1 MYYASASILAAIH
14 HLIINHE
21 IIKNRKSLPKDG
33 AYYKYTQFLISL
45 MFFYVADMVWVFLL
59 EIKTWHLAYVDT
71 MFYFAAMAV
80 SVLLWIRF
88 VVAYLGKMGARSRLF
103 LGLGWGICAFVFC
116 SLIFNLFNPVI
127 FSLEKDMTYVTYWGR
142 YFLLGV
148 QFLMFVAITINSLI
162 ALKRAEGSD
171 VVHYRAICMSGLV
184 MAVFVTLQM
193 FTAYVPFY
201 TFGCFLANCLVHVFI
216 EEDEKR
222 ALSEFKATTQ
232 KEKERYTQIATGLAS
247 SYEAI
252 YYIDIES
259 GRYIEVSTSPRYDS
273 MNVPKEGVDFY
284 AETRANARKYAHPD
298 DRAFAES
305 MYHKSKMLKNLENKE
320 SYSYRY
326 RVLVGDEYRYYRFV
340 VMLSEDK
347 KHFVLGDID
356 IQDTMTAQSQELDKN
371 KTQVTFTQ
379 IAESL
384 ASNYDAIY
392 YVDVKSGY
400 YEGFTADDLYGDL
413 KVARAGEDFFTD
425 TMNNIMLIVHPQDR
439 EKMLESLDK
448 DHLLSSIE
456 GMKRI
461 VLEYRLIIDDKVEH
475 TRLIARNS
483 SDGEHLI
490 ICVENIE
497 KEVEKEKEHLKEL
510 QTEKE
515 LARRDELTGTK
526 NKTAFAELEK
536 SVQGNIEGG
545 LDYLPF
551 GFAVC
556 DINDLKKV
564 NDTQGHKAGDEYIK
578 ASAKLLCDTFVH
590 SPVFRIGGDEF
601 VIFLRS
607 DDYTNR
613 RKLVADLKK
622 KILENQ
628 KTGQGSVIAIG
639 TADYSPETDSSVN
652 DVFERADEAMY
663 ENKRWLKGGDVR

>member
-45 MFFYVADMVWVFLL
+45 MFFYVADMIWAFLL
-59 EIKTWHLAYVDT
+59 EIKTWHLAYIDT
-71 MFYFAAMAV
+71 MLYFGAMAV
-80 SVLLWIRF
+80 SVLFWTRF
-88 VVAYLGKMGARSRLF
+88 VVAYLGKKGTGSKIF
-103 LGLGWGICAFVFC
+103 LGLGWAFCIFAIC
-116 SLIFNLFNPVI
+116 SLVFNLFDPVI
-127 FSLEKDMTYVTYWGR
+127 FSIEKDMTYTTYWGR
-142 YFLLGV
+142 FFLLGM
-148 QFLMFVAITINSLI
+148 QFQMFILISLHSFI
-162 ALKRAEGSD
+162 AMKRAAGSD

-259 GRYIEVSTSPRYDS
+259 GRYIEVSTSERYDS

-305 MYHKSKMLKNLENKE
+305 MYFKNKMLKNLENKE
-320 SYSYRY
+320 SFSYRY

-356 IQDTMTAQSQELDKN
+356 IQDTITAQSQEIDKSN
-371 KTQVTFTQ
+371 SQVTFTR
-379 IAESL
+379 IAETL

-392 YVDVKSGY
+392 YVEVKTGNY
-400 YEGFTADDLYGDL
+400 DGFTADKLYGDL
-413 KVARAGEDFFTD
+413 QVARSGEDFFTE
-425 TMNNIMLIVHPQDR
+425 TLNNIMMIVHPQDR
-439 EKMLESLDK
+439 EYMLDSLDK
-448 DHLLSSIE
+448 DKLLSSLE

-475 TRLIARNS
+475 TRLIARNT
-483 SDGEHLI
+483 SDGEHII

-497 KEVEKEKEHLKEL
+497 KEVEKEKEHLKAL

-601 VIFLRS
+601 VIFLQS

-613 RKLVADLKK
+613 RKLIANLKQTV
-622 KILENQ
+622 LNNQ
-628 KTGQGSVIAIG
+628 KNGSGPVIAIG
-639 TADYSPETDSSVN
+639 TADYSPDTDANVN

>member
-21 IIKNRKSLPKDG
+21 IIKNRKDLPKEG
-33 AYYKYTQFLISL
+33 ADYKYTQFLISL
-45 MFFYVADMVWVFLL
+45 MFFYVGDLLWVFLL
-59 EIKTWHLAYVDT
+59 DLKVWHLAYFDT
-71 MFYFAAMAV
+71 MVYFAAMAV
-80 SVLLWIRF
+80 SVLFWTRF
-88 VVAYLGKMGARSRLF
+88 VVAYLGKNGPRSRIL
-103 LGLGWGICAFVFC
+103 LGLGWGICAFVIC
-116 SLIFNLFNPVI
+116 SLFFNLFRPVV
-127 FSLEKDMTYVTYWGR
+127 FALEKDMTYTTYWGR
-142 YFLLGV
+142 FFLLGI
-148 QFLMFVAITINSLI
+148 QFLMFVAISFRSFV
-162 ALKRAEGSD
+162 ALKRATDSD

-184 MAVFVTLQM
+184 MAVFVSLQM

-201 TFGCFLANCLVHVFI
+201 TFGCFLTNCLVHVFI

-232 KEKERYTQIATGLAS
+232 KEKERYTQIATGLAKD
-247 SYEAI
+247 YEAI

-259 GRYIEVSTSPRYDS
+259 GRYIEVSTSDRYDT
-273 MNVPKEGVDFY
+273 MNVPYEGVDFY
-284 AETRANARKYAHPD
+284 TETRANARKYAHPD
-298 DRAFAES
+298 DRTFAES
-305 MYHKSKMLKNLENKE
+305 MYFKNKMLKNLENKP

-326 RVLVGDEYRYYRFV
+326 RVLVGDEYRYFRFV
-340 VMLSEDK
+340 VRLSDDK

-356 IQDTMTAQSQELDKN
+356 VEDTMTAQTQEIDKSKSQI
-371 KTQVTFTQ
+371 TFTR
-379 IAESL
+379 IAETL

-392 YVDVKSGY
+392 YVEVKTGNY
-400 YEGFTADDLYGDL
+400 YGFTADKLYGDL
-413 KVARAGEDFFTD
+413 QVARSGEDFFTE
-425 TMNNIMLIVHPQDR
+425 TLNNIMMIVHPQDR
-439 EKMLESLDK
+439 EYMLDSLDK
-448 DHLLSSIE
+448 DRLLSSLE

-461 VLEYRLIIDDKVEH
+461 VLEYRLIVDDKVEH
-475 TRLIARNS
+475 MRLIARNT
-483 SDGEHLI
+483 SDGEHII

-536 SVQGNIEGG
+536 SIQGNIEGG

-551 GFAVC
+551 SFAVC

-607 DDYTNR
+607 DDYINR
-613 RKLVADLKK
+613 RKLIADLKQTV
-622 KILENQ
+622 LNNQ
-628 KTGQGSVIAIG
+628 KSGKGPVIAIG
-639 TADYSPETDSSVN
+639 TADYNKDTDSNVN

-663 ENKRWLKGGDVR
+663 ENKRWLKGSDVR

>member
-14 HLIINHE
+14 HLIINHD
-21 IIKNRKSLPKDG
+21 IVKNRRNLPKEG

-45 MFFYVADMVWVFLL
+45 MFFYVGDLLWVFLL
-59 EIKTWHLAYVDT
+59 DLKVWHLAYFDT
-71 MFYFAAMAV
+71 MVYFAAMAV
-80 SVLLWIRF
+80 SVLFWTRF
-88 VVAYLGKMGARSRLF
+88 VVAYLGKNGLRSRIL
-103 LGLGWGICAFVFC
+103 LGLGWGICAFVIC
-116 SLIFNLFNPVI
+116 SLFFNLFRPVV
-127 FSLEKDMTYVTYWGR
+127 FALEKDMTYTTYWGR
-142 YFLLGV
+142 FFLLGI
-148 QFLMFVAITINSLI
+148 QFLMFVAISFRSFV
-162 ALKRAEGSD
+162 ALKRATDSD

-184 MAVFVTLQM
+184 MAVFVSLQM

-201 TFGCFLANCLVHVFI
+201 TFGCFLTNCLVHVFI

-232 KEKERYTQIATGLAS
+232 KEKERYTQIATGLAKD
-247 SYEAI
+247 YEAI

-259 GRYIEVSTSPRYDS
+259 GRYIEVSTSDRYDT
-273 MNVPKEGVDFY
+273 MNVPYEGVDFY
-284 AETRANARKYAHPD
+284 TETRANARKYAHPD
-298 DRAFAES
+298 DRTFAES
-305 MYHKSKMLKNLENKE
+305 MYFKNKMLKNLENKP

-326 RVLVGDEYRYYRFV
+326 RVLVGDEYRYFRFV
-340 VMLSEDK
+340 VRLSDDK

-356 IQDTMTAQSQELDKN
+356 VEDTMTAQTQEIDKSKSQI
-371 KTQVTFTQ
+371 TFTR
-379 IAESL
+379 IAETL

-392 YVDVKSGY
+392 YVEVKTGNY
-400 YEGFTADDLYGDL
+400 YGFTADKLYGDL
-413 KVARAGEDFFTD
+413 QVARSGEDFFTE
-425 TMNNIMLIVHPQDR
+425 TLNNIMMIVHPQDR
-439 EKMLESLDK
+439 EYMLDSLDK
-448 DHLLSSIE
+448 DRLLSSLE

-461 VLEYRLIIDDKVEH
+461 VLEYRLIVDDKVEH
-475 TRLIARNS
+475 MRLIARNT
-483 SDGEHLI
+483 SDGEHII

-536 SVQGNIEGG
+536 SIQGNIEGG

-551 GFAVC
+551 SFAVC

-607 DDYTNR
+607 DDYINR
-613 RKLVADLKK
+613 RKLIADLKQTV
-622 KILENQ
+622 LNNQ
-628 KTGQGSVIAIG
+628 KSGKGPVIAIG
-639 TADYSPETDSSVN
+639 TADYNKDTDSNVN

-663 ENKRWLKGGDVR
+663 ENKRWLKGSDVR